1 MMKLE
6 SFWQSTAPPF
16 NGAARGALPSHAD
29 VVVIGGGF
37 TGVSAAYSLARS
49 GMKVALLESGEM
61 MSQASARNGG
71 HCNTGVAQNF
81 ASLVASKGLEQA
93 SRFYRAYDD
102 AVSYVEQLVHDEQ
115 IDCDFRLCGKIKLAS
130 KASHFAG
137 LREARDL
144 MRRTVDPDIELIG
157 KDEIQREVGS
167 HAFHGGLLQ
176 KRGGQMHMGKFGIGL
191 AEAAARSGALLY
203 PHHPVTGL
211 IRLDGYRHRVQT
223 AQGEI
228 LADKVL
234 MATGCSNAGPFAWFQ
249 RRIVP
254 VGSFIVVTEVL
265 GNERLKAILPNDR
278 TYVTSL
284 NLGNYFRTT
293 ADRRLVFG
301 GRARF
306 AVSNPT
312 SDSRS
317 GEILQATLTRLFPQL
332 ADTAIDYCWGGMVD
346 MSADRLPHAGEHDGV
361 FYSMGYSGHGTQM
374 SVWMG
379 SVMADLIAEKA
390 NRNPW
395 QRESWPALPGYHG
408 RPWFLPLAGLYYK
421 AKDRFS

>member
-1 MMKLE
+1 MKLE
-6 SFWQSTAPPF
+6 SFWQATAPDFHGTATQP
-16 NGAARGALPSHAD
+16 LPSHAD

-37 TGVSAAYSLARS
+37 TGVSAALNLARS
-49 GMKVALLESGEM
+49 GINVVLLESGDV

-81 ASLVASKGLEQA
+81 ASLVASQGIERA

-102 AVSYVEQLVHDEQ
+102 AVSYVEQLTRDEQ
-115 IDCDFRLCGKIKLAS
+115 IDCDFRFCGKIKLAS

-137 LREARDL
+137 LRDAWEL
-144 MRRTVDPDIELIG
+144 MRRTVDPDIELLG
-157 KDEIQREVGS
+157 KEEIHREVGS
-167 HAFHGGLLQ
+167 GSFHGGLLQ
-176 KRGGQMHMGKFGIGL
+176 KRGGQMHMGKFGVGL
-191 AEAAARSGALLY
+191 ADAAVRHGAKIY
-203 PHHPVTGL
+203 PHHAVTGL
-211 IRLDGYRHRVQT
+211 VRLEGYRHRVQT

-234 MATGCSNAGPFAWFQ
+234 MATGCSNEGPFPWFQ

-265 GNERLKAILPNDR
+265 GDDLLRQVLPQDR
-278 TYVTSL
+278 TYVTSM
-284 NLGNYFRTT
+284 NIGNYFRTT

-317 GEILQATLTRLFPQL
+317 GAILRDGLVSLFPQL
-332 ADTAIDYCWGGMVD
+332 CNARVDYCWGGMVD
-346 MSADRLPHAGEHDGV
+346 MTADRLPRAGEQDGL
-361 FYSMGYSGHGTQM
+361 FYSLGYSGHGTQM

-379 SVMADLIAEKA
+379 RVMADLLAEKA
-390 NRNPW
+390 NHNPW

-408 RPWFLPLAGLYYK
+408 KPWFLPLAGLYYK
-421 AKDRFS
+421 AKDRLS

>member
-1 MMKLE
+1 MKLE
-6 SFWQSTAPPF
+6 SFWQATAPSF
-16 NGAARGALPSHAD
+16 HGAAEGSLPSRAD

-37 TGVSAAYSLARS
+37 TGVSAALNLARS
-49 GMKVALLESGEM
+49 GLDVVLLEGGEV

-81 ASLVASKGLEQA
+81 ASLVASQGIEKA
-93 SRFYRAYDD
+93 TRFYRAYDD
-102 AVSYVEQLVHDEQ
+102 AVSYVEQLVRDEQ
-115 IDCDFRLCGKIKLAS
+115 IDCDFRLCGKLKLAS

-137 LREARDL
+137 LREAWEL
-144 MRRTVDPDIELIG
+144 MRRTVDPEIELLDQTAIR
-157 KDEIQREVGS
+157 REVDS
-167 HAFHGGLLQ
+167 DAFHGGLLQ

-191 AEAAARSGALLY
+191 AEAAARSGAKIF
-203 PHHPVTGL
+203 PHHAVTGL
-211 IRLDGYRHRVQT
+211 TRLDGYRHRVQT
-223 AQGEI
+223 ARGEI

-234 MATGCSNAGPFAWFQ
+234 MATGCSNVGPFRWFQ

-254 VGSFIVVTEVL
+254 VGSFIVVTAPLGDALIRQVL
-265 GNERLKAILPNDR
+265 PQDR

-317 GEILQATLTRLFPQL
+317 GEILQATLASLFPPL
-332 ADTAIDYCWGGMVD
+332 AQASIDYCWGGMVD

-379 SVMADLIAEKA
+379 AVMADLIAEKS

-395 QRESWPALPGYHG
+395 QRDAWPALPGYHG
-408 RPWFLPLAGLYYK
+408 KPWFLPLAGLYYK